1 MSSEPLTP
9 YAEFLLREQVRGL
22 EQMLAICRAALS
34 ATTAAAAA
42 PSPVPQTP
50 AETAAEAATEALA
63 SAVAES
69 VLAPAPAVPMPE
81 PTAVP
86 EPVPE
91 PAPEPTA
98 VPEPVPEPAPEPTAV
113 PEPVA
118 VPEPAV
124 PMPTVPMPAPEPMP
138 VAAVPMPAA
147 VPEPAP
153 EPMPAWNTVRRVR
166 PPPKVI
172 GSPINKSQRPL
183 YQRSD
188 IVHGEKALAT
198 STGKTSLTAMDIE
211 TAEQLIIHGDATE
224 FRGFYHKRS
233 NTLFQ
238 SPTAACTTLLKRNGV
253 STSWQGGAH
262 IWLERGGKWVKLN
275 KIINNM

>member
-1 MSSEPLTP
+1 MSTEPLTP

-81 PTAVP
+81 PT
-86 EPVPE
+86 ES
-91 PAPEPTA
+91 APEPTA
-98 VPEPVPEPAPEPTAV
+98 VPAV
-113 PEPVA
+113 PMPAA

-124 PMPTVPMPAPEPMP
+124 PMPTVPM
-138 VAAVPMPAA
+138 
-147 VPEPAP
+147 PAP

-238 SPTAACTTLLKRNGV
+238 SPTAACVTLLKRNGV
-253 STSWQGGAH
+253 STTWQGGAH

>member
-1 MSSEPLTP
+1 MSNEPLTP

-69 VLAPAPAVPMPE
+69 VLAPAPAVPMP
-81 PTAVP
+81 
-86 EPVPE
+86 
-91 PAPEPTA
+91 APEPTA
-98 VPEPVPEPAPEPTAV
+98 VPAVPMPAEPAPEPEPTAV
-113 PEPVA
+113 PDPMPVA
-118 VPEPAV
+118 EPAV
-124 PMPTVPMPAPEPMP
+124 PMPVAEPAHEP
-138 VAAVPMPAA
+138 A
-147 VPEPAP
+147 VPE
-153 EPMPAWNTVRRVR
+153 PAWNTVRRVR

-238 SPTAACTTLLKRNGV
+238 SPTAACVTLLKRNGV
-253 STSWQGGAH
+253 STTWQGGAH

>member
-1 MSSEPLTP
+1 MSTEPLTP

-42 PSPVPQTP
+42 PSPVPQTS

-81 PTAVP
+81 PT
-86 EPVPE
+86 ES
-91 PAPEPTA
+91 APEPTA
-98 VPEPVPEPAPEPTAV
+98 VPAV
-113 PEPVA
+113 PMPAA

-238 SPTAACTTLLKRNGV
+238 SPTAACVTLLKRNGV
-253 STSWQGGAH
+253 STTWQGGAH

>member
-69 VLAPAPAVPMPE
+69 AMPAVPAVPMPE

-86 EPVPE
+86 AVPMPAPAVPMPAPAVPMPAPAVPMPTAVPE
-91 PAPEPTA
+91 PAPEPM
-98 VPEPVPEPAPEPTAV
+98 PTAV
-113 PEPVA
+113 P
-118 VPEPAV
+118 
-124 PMPTVPMPAPEPMP
+124 
-138 VAAVPMPAA
+138 AVPMPAA
-147 VPEPAP
+147 VPEPTPTELAP
-153 EPMPAWNTVRRVR
+153 AVPEPAWNTVRRVR

-198 STGKTSLTAMDIE
+198 STGKTSLLSQEIQHPLSVSHSSLRHPPQKEWRQHDLARRSSHMVRAWRQVGQ
-211 TAEQLIIHGDATE
+211 AE
-224 FRGFYHKRS
+224 
-233 NTLFQ
+233 
-238 SPTAACTTLLKRNGV
+238 
-253 STSWQGGAH
+253 
-262 IWLERGGKWVKLN
+262 
-275 KIINNM
+275 

>member
-69 VLAPAPAVPMPE
+69 VLAPAPAVPMHVAAPAVTE
-81 PTAVP
+81 PMPMPTAVP
-86 EPVPE
+86 EPM
-91 PAPEPTA
+91 PTA
-98 VPEPVPEPAPEPTAV
+98 VPMLAAV
-113 PEPVA
+113 PEP
-118 VPEPAV
+118 
-124 PMPTVPMPAPEPMP
+124 MPTEPAPEPMP
-138 VAAVPMPAA
+138 
-147 VPEPAP
+147 AP
-153 EPMPAWNTVRRVR
+153 EPAWNTVRRVR

-238 SPTAACTTLLKRNGV
+238 SPTAACATLLKRNGV
-253 STSWQGGAH
+253 STTWQGGAH
-262 IWLERGGKWVKLN
+262 IWLERGGQWVKLN
-275 KIINNM
+275 KILNNM